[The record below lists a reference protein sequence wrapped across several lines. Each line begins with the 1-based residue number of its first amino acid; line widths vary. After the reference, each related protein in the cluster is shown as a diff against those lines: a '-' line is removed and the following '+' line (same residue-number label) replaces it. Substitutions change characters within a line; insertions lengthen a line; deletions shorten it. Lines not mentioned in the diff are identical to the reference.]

1 MNVVRRFSFNC
12 FKTFSRQAS
21 AILFKEPHLQSVCF
35 TRTISSRKNSNFAS
49 SASLNPNTN
58 SYNDFETE
66 EAITDDV
73 LSKINTQ
80 IKENSHGRL
89 FAVIQLCE
97 KRFKITAEDIIAIG
111 SYFPANV
118 GDRIC
123 LEKELCMSSL
133 CDLTSSDWYGMKVF
147 EESGVSTQLC
157 HSHPLTM
164 AQGYKVLLVGSTD
177 FTLLGRPL
185 LHKDLVRVEATI
197 IEKTFIVPRPLYR
210 HGRLRYRRLHWF
222 RTPYTLFRINSI
234 EFKHSLDDLPE
245 VEGIQGRVIY

>member
-1 MNVVRRFSFNC
+1 MNVMRRFSFNC

-21 AILFKEPHLQSVCF
+21 AVLFKEPQLQSVCF

-49 SASLNPNTN
+49 SASLSPNTY
-58 SYNDFETE
+58 SDNDFETD

-97 KRFKITAEDIIAIG
+97 RRFKITAEDIIAIG

-123 LEKELCMSSL
+123 
-133 CDLTSSDWYGMKVF
+133 F
-147 EESGVSTQLC
+147 E
-157 HSHPLTM
+157 
-164 AQGYKVLLVGSTD
+164 KVLLVGSTD

-185 LHKDLVRVEATI
+185 LHKDLVRVEATV

>member
-123 LEKELCMSSL
+123 LEK
-133 CDLTSSDWYGMKVF
+133 
-147 EESGVSTQLC
+147 
-157 HSHPLTM
+157 
-164 AQGYKVLLVGSTD
+164 VLLVGSTD

>member
-21 AILFKEPHLQSVCF
+21 AVLFKEPQLQSVCF

-58 SYNDFETE
+58 SDNDFETD

-123 LEKELCMSSL
+123 LEK
-133 CDLTSSDWYGMKVF
+133 
-147 EESGVSTQLC
+147 
-157 HSHPLTM
+157 
-164 AQGYKVLLVGSTD
+164 VLLVGSTG